1 MIGDKL
7 IGRYL
12 RLVSRKHL
20 AFQPFSSD
28 TGLPAA
34 DPQRQYLLYVHIP
47 FCVVLCP
54 FCSFHRVRFKRDRA
68 EQYFAALEQE
78 IRIAAAAGYHFS
90 EVYFG
95 GGTPTVLP
103 AQLAHLTQL
112 LRSEFGVGRISAET
126 NPDDLSAATLQI
138 LADAG
143 IDRLSVG
150 VQSFDNGLLREMER
164 YDKYGSGEIIRE
176 RLLDARGSFETLN
189 VDMMFNFPHQSEAS
203 LRRDLEVLTGEVA
216 ADQVSYYPLM
226 ATESTVKAMDKAIG
240 RVDYGRERSFY
251 RIIAEHMRAAGY
263 QRSSSWC
270 FSQAPT
276 MIDEYITEN
285 EEYLGLG
292 SGAFS
297 YLDGSLYASTFS
309 INAYLKRLADGR
321 PAITRRS
328 ALNRKEQM
336 RYYLLMRLFGGQ
348 LDLADAN
355 RHFGS
360 SLSRQLWLELAGLRM
375 LGAVQQRGNS
385 LVLTESGQYLWVMM
399 MREFFSNVN
408 DFRERMRLEIRD
420 EDCGKPQ

>member
-7 IGRYL
+7 IGGYL
-12 RLVSRKHL
+12 RRISRKHL

-68 EQYFAALEQE
+68 VQYFEALELE
-78 IRIAAAAGYHFS
+78 IRMAAAAGFKFS
-90 EVYFG
+90 EAYFG

-103 AQLAHLTQL
+103 RQLASLTQL
-112 LRSEFGVGRISAET
+112 LRTELGVGRISAET
-126 NPDDLSAATLQI
+126 NPDDLGAATLQI

-150 VQSFDNGLLREMER
+150 VQSFDDGLLREMER
-164 YDKYGSGEIIRE
+164 YDKYGSGKIIRE
-176 RLLDARGSFETLN
+176 RLQAARGSFETLN
-189 VDMMFNFPHQSEAS
+189 IDMMFNFPHQSAAS
-203 LRRDLEVLTGEVA
+203 LQRDLDVLTGDVV

-226 ATESTVKAMDKAIG
+226 AAESTVKAMDKAIG
-240 RVDYGRERSFY
+240 RVDYGRERTFY
-251 RIIAEHMRAAGY
+251 RMIAQHMQNAGY
-263 QRSSSWC
+263 TRSSSWC
-270 FSQAPT
+270 FSKAPT

-309 INAYLKRLADGR
+309 INTYLRRIAGGH

-328 ALNRKEQM
+328 DLARNERM
-336 RYYLLMRLFGGQ
+336 RYYLLMRLFGGR
-348 LDLADAN
+348 LDLAAAD
-355 RHFGS
+355 RHFNCSFS
-360 SLSRQLWLELAGLRM
+360 SRLWLELAGLRM
-375 LGAVQQRGNS
+375 LGAVRKRGGA
-385 LVLTESGQYLWVMM
+385 LELTESGQYLWVMM

-408 DFRERMRLEIRD
+408 DFRERMRLAIHD
-420 EDCGKPQ
+420 EDFGKPQ

>member
-7 IGRYL
+7 IGHYL
-12 RLVSRKHL
+12 RRVSRRHL

-28 TGLPAA
+28 TGLPLA
-34 DPQRQYLLYVHIP
+34 DPQRRYLLYVHIP
-47 FCVVLCP
+47 FCIVLCP
-54 FCSFHRVRFKRDRA
+54 FCSFHRVRFKQSRA
-68 EQYFAALEQE
+68 EQYFEALEQE
-78 IRIAAAAGYHFS
+78 IRMAAAAGFNFS

-103 AQLAHLTQL
+103 LQLARLTRL
-112 LRSEFGVGRISAET
+112 LRSEFGVTRISAET
-126 NPDDLSAATLQI
+126 NPDDLGAETLPI
-138 LADAG
+138 LAAAG

-150 VQSFDNGLLREMER
+150 VQSFDDGLLQEMER
-164 YDKYGSGEIIRE
+164 YDKYGSGEIISE
-176 RLLDARGSFETLN
+176 RLRNARGSFETLN

-216 ADQVSYYPLM
+216 ADQVSFYPLM
-226 ATESTVKAMDKAIG
+226 AAESTQKAMSKAIG
-240 RVDYGRERSFY
+240 RVDYGRERALY

-270 FSQAPT
+270 FSRAAT

-309 INAYLKRLADGR
+309 INTYLNRLADGR
-321 PAITRRS
+321 PGITRRS
-328 ALNRKEQM
+328 ALNRNEQM
-336 RYYLLMRLFGGQ
+336 RYFLLMRLFGGQ

-355 RHFGS
+355 RHFGRS
-360 SLSRQLWLELAGLRM
+360 FSRQLWLELAGLRV

-385 LVLTESGQYLWVMM
+385 LMLTESGQYLWVMM

-408 DFRERMRLEIRD
+408 DFRERMRLAIRD
-420 EDCGKPQ
+420 E

>member
-1 MIGDKL
+1 
-7 IGRYL
+7 
-12 RLVSRKHL
+12 
-20 AFQPFSSD
+20 
-28 TGLPAA
+28 
-34 DPQRQYLLYVHIP
+34 
-47 FCVVLCP
+47 
-54 FCSFHRVRFKRDRA
+54 
-68 EQYFAALEQE
+68 
-78 IRIAAAAGYHFS
+78 
-90 EVYFG
+90 
-95 GGTPTVLP
+95 
-103 AQLAHLTQL
+103 
-112 LRSEFGVGRISAET
+112 
-126 NPDDLSAATLQI
+126 
-138 LADAG
+138 
-143 IDRLSVG
+143 
-150 VQSFDNGLLREMER
+150 
-164 YDKYGSGEIIRE
+164 
-176 RLLDARGSFETLN
+176 
-189 VDMMFNFPHQSEAS
+189 
-203 LRRDLEVLTGEVA
+203 
-216 ADQVSYYPLM
+216 
-226 ATESTVKAMDKAIG
+226 
-240 RVDYGRERSFY
+240 
-251 RIIAEHMRAAGY
+251 
-263 QRSSSWC
+263 
-270 FSQAPT
+270 

-328 ALNRKEQM
+328 ALKRKEQM

-420 EDCGKPQ
+420 EDFGKPQ